1 MAPEPDTTEIEHRLV
16 HDLGELTGDLHED
29 SFAGELY
36 RGLANHALSRED
48 DPDGRVSLS
57 WRRAE
62 EIVNGLRE
70 RAGEEPLTLSQT
82 GGEGSLT
89 DRVERSLTG
98 LGWRARPLDTSTHDS
113 SHATEP
119 ASPPPPG
126 QGERDAP
133 SDQGEVWREAHAEA
147 DRRR

>member
-1 MAPEPDTTEIEHRLV
+1 MTPQPDSTAVEHRLV
-16 HDLGELTGDLHED
+16 HDLGELADDLRED
-29 SFAGELY
+29 AFAGELY
-36 RGLANHALSRED
+36 RGLANHALSRDD

-62 EIVNGLRE
+62 EIVNRLRE
-70 RAGEEPLTLSQT
+70 RAGAEPLTLAQT

-89 DRVERSLTG
+89 DRVERA
-98 LGWRARPLDTSTHDS
+98 LGDLDWRIRPLDTSTHDS
-113 SHATEP
+113 SHATVP

-126 QGERDAP
+126 QGERDAS

-147 DRRR
+147 DRR